1 MGRLAERWKTVLNH
15 PILRLELRRIRR
27 KRWWPGR
34 RFFMFYPALLGAAL
48 GYGVTLALSDSL
60 GVQLVAL
67 VSGVPVVCLVSVVT
81 WFLSFALPWI
91 APALTAAT
99 IARERDLGT
108 LDLLRATLLTE
119 RAIVLGKLGGCLA
132 RLWPGLLALAL
143 LSPFQVVWMAGS
155 SLFAIPSSLNVL
167 TMSTGFDALVMDT
180 DFAAKWQTWTLVLLL
195 AILTVMSGLLKPW
208 CDLALNAAVG
218 LFVSALSPSSGVAI
232 AVSYGAI
239 LVVRVTLWLATSIL
253 WPLLLMFV
261 GAAQASLV
269 GTTPAMQKIMMMLAV
284 PGLVPL
290 ATVFVESVGAA
301 FLVWGAIWWLKRM

>member
-1 MGRLAERWKTVLNH
+1 MGRLAEGWRTVLDH
-15 PILRLELRRIRR
+15 PILRLEMRRIRR

-60 GVQLVAL
+60 EVQLMAL
-67 VSGVPVVCLVSVVT
+67 VSGVPMVCLVSLVT

-99 IARERDLGT
+99 IARERELGT

-143 LSPFQVVWMAGS
+143 LTPFQVVWVAGS
-155 SLFAIPSSLNVL
+155 GLLGDSSSLGVL
-167 TMSTGFDALVMDT
+167 MSARLDFLMVDAGLN
-180 DFAAKWQTWTLVLLL
+180 KWWMWSLVLLL
-195 AILTVMSGLLKPW
+195 VALAIVSGLLKPW

-239 LVVRVTLWLATSIL
+239 LVVRVALWLATSIL

-261 GAAQASLV
+261 GSAQVSLV
-269 GTTPAMQKIMMMLAV
+269 GTTPAMQKIMIMFAV
-284 PGLVPL
+284 PALVPL
-290 ATVFVESVGAA
+290 ATVLVESVGSAS
-301 FLVWGAIWWLKRM
+301 LVWGAISWLKRM